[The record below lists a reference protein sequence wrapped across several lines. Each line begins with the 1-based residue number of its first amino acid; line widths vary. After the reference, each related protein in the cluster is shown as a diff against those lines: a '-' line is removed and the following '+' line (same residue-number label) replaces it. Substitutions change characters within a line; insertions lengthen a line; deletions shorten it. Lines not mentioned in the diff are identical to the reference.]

1 MTRLLLASAGLLALV
16 GCTPP
21 GEAPSYLELDPL
33 GIPSAWDDSTTFRSI
48 DGGISAFYT
57 SPGTERGDEVDPE
70 LDDAIATVIDQ
81 ATDRVSL
88 SLFEFD
94 RQVVVDALLAAHA
107 RGVDVEFVGDGDEEH
122 DDGYEQLHAAGIDL
136 SLRPAHDRIMH
147 NKFAIIDDRWV
158 WTGSTNFSE
167 NGVMLNN
174 NGSLLLDSPELA
186 TVYRAEFEQMFLDG
200 SFGRKKAPVDNALV
214 ATLGSHEL
222 QVHFSPANDPIAAM
236 LETLDKAD
244 HSVLFMIFSF
254 THADIRDKL
263 IELHNR
269 GVQVVGVF
277 DESQGRGRYSV
288 DEELAEAGIPIY
300 IDGNNNAIGFAG
312 GKLHH
317 KSMIVDA
324 MTASDPTV
332 TLGSYN
338 WSANATDYNDENL
351 LVVKGG
357 ELAAAYAEEFCGV
370 LAVATPSESYV
381 GELVD
386 PCASLLSQVRVN
398 EWMANPD
405 GRDSGLE
412 WVELVNAGLSPID
425 ITGYTLGDS
434 TRPDRH
440 VFDAHILGPGEGIVV
455 ADSEQVASRH
465 RVLASSGS
473 LALGNSSDS
482 IVLRDANAV
491 VVDQTS
497 WTSAISGE
505 SFNRGADGASTGDF
519 VSHSE
524 ISDLLASPGTFADGT
539 PFGGTLVINE
549 VLPNPSGTDSGNEY
563 VEFFNPGPALVD
575 VSGWSLEDGI
585 RVRHVFPPSTVVAPG
600 AYLVVF
606 DDGDHS
612 DVVGAVNSSTG
623 TLSLNNADEVL
634 GLFDADGELRDLVE
648 WTDTP
653 DGSALVRAVEG
664 DADAD
669 LVVHPDPYMTPGG
682 PADGGPYGGVLVIN
696 ELMPDPEGS
705 DTDKEWVEVVNVGL
719 KPALLTGWTLGD
731 AVNPAR
737 HAFEVGQEL
746 PAGASIV
753 IFDGPS
759 LVGTVASGVEA
770 SSGSLSLNNSGD
782 LVTLTDAA
790 GSTYQAV
797 NYGVASAG
805 VSFTRGVDGDA
816 EAVLVKHDTLG
827 ANSSPGT
834 RADGSSW

>member
-1 MTRLLLASAGLLALV
+1 MTRTLLASAGLLALV

-21 GEAPSYLELDPL
+21 GEAPAFLQLAEVGSP
-33 GIPSAWDDSTTFRSI
+33 GAWDDSRTFRSL

-57 SPGTERGDEVDPE
+57 SPGGERGDEVDPE
-70 LDDAIATVIDQ
+70 LDDAIAAAIAQ

-107 RGVDVEFVGDGDEEH
+107 RGVEVEFVGDGDEEH
-122 DDGYEQLHAAGIDL
+122 DDGYEQLVAAGIDL

-158 WTGSTNFSE
+158 WSGSTNFSR

-186 TVYRAEFEQMFLDG
+186 GVYRSEFDQMYLDR
-200 SFGRKKAPVDNALV
+200 SFGRKKAPVDNSLV
-214 ATLGSHEL
+214 ATLGTHEL
-222 QVHFSPANDPIAAM
+222 QVHFSPANDPVAAM
-236 LETLDKAD
+236 LQTLDTAD
-244 HSVLFMIFSF
+244 HSVFFMIFSF

-263 IELHNR
+263 IELHNS

-288 DEELAEAGIPIY
+288 DEQLAEAGVPVY
-300 IDGNNNAIGFAG
+300 IDGNRNAIGFAG

-370 LAVATPSESYV
+370 LSIATPSESYT

-398 EWMANPD
+398 EWMANPE
-405 GRDSGLE
+405 GRDSGQE
-412 WVELVNAGLSPID
+412 WIELVNAGLSPID
-425 ITGYTLGDS
+425 ITGYTVGDS

-440 VFDAHILGPGEGIVV
+440 VFDALILGPGEGVVV
-455 ADSEQVASRH
+455 ADSEAVSVRH

-482 IVLRDANAV
+482 IVLRDANDV

-497 WTSAISGE
+497 WNGAISGV
-505 SFNRGADGASTGDF
+505 SFNRAVDGASTGDF
-519 VSHSE
+519 VAHTELSE
-524 ISDLLASPGTFADGT
+524 LTASPGTFADGSA
-539 PFGGTLVINE
+539 FGGTLVINE

-585 RVRHVFPPSTVVAPG
+585 RVRHVFPPGSVIAPG
-600 AYLVVF
+600 AYLVVY

-623 TLSLNNADEVL
+623 TLSLNNGDEVL
-634 GLFDADGELRDLVE
+634 GLFDADGELRDLVA
-648 WTDTP
+648 WTDAP
-653 DGSALVRAVEG
+653 DGTALVREIEG
-664 DADAD
+664 DSESD
-669 LVVHPDPYMTPGG
+669 LVVHPDPFQTPGG

-696 ELMPDPEGS
+696 EIMPNPEGS
-705 DTDKEWVEVVNVGL
+705 DSGKEWVEVVNVGL

-731 AVNPAR
+731 AVNPSR
-737 HAFEVGQEL
+737 HAFEIGQEL
-746 PAGASIV
+746 AAGASIV
-753 IFDGPS
+753 VFDGPALIS
-759 LVGTVASGVEA
+759 TVPSGVEA

-782 LVTLTDAA
+782 LVTLTDAS
-790 GSTYQAV
+790 GGTYQAV
-797 NYGVASAG
+797 SYGVASAG
-805 VSFTRGVDGDA
+805 VSFTRGADGDA
-816 EAVLVKHDTLG
+816 EAVMVAHDTLG

-834 RADGSSW
+834 RVDGSSW